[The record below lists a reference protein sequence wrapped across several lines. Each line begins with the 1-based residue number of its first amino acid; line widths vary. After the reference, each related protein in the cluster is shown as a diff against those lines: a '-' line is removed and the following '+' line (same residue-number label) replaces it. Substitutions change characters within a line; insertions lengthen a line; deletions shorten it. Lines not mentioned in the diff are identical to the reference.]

1 MRGEHTLKFFLLF
14 FSPQTLIFA
23 FISFFLL
30 RHVLFYYFLS
40 SDMSFFSSQQ
50 SSSFQFNLAARDLL
64 EVNILNISNLH
75 LGVVCLD
82 STYVLLLFCILL
94 CCFTFLLL
102 YICFYCF
109 TYVLIVVYLFL
120 LFYICFYCYM

>member
-1 MRGEHTLKFFLLF
+1 MREEHTLKFFLLF

-30 RHVLFYYFLS
+30 RHVLFIFFFPQTCPFLFFSLS

-82 STYVLLLFCILL
+82 STYVLLLFYILL
-94 CCFTFLLL
+94 CCFTYVLLL
-102 YICFYCF
+102 YICFCCF
-109 TYVLIVVYLFL
+109 T
-120 LFYICFYCYM
+120 